1 MYLQEYQRKLNDS
14 EERNKDLI
22 SDTKLLS
29 VRIKTLESQL
39 LDLKVSKCVIIFS
52 LRNEPILII
61 TLLCLPLNCAFHFDY
76 MYIYLAKFRCMKC
89 KL

>member
-39 LDLKVSKCVIIFS
+39 LDLKVSKC
-52 LRNEPILII
+52 
-61 TLLCLPLNCAFHFDY
+61 
-76 MYIYLAKFRCMKC
+76 
-89 KL
+89 

>member
-1 MYLQEYQRKLNDS
+1 MYLQEYQRRLNDS

-29 VRIKTLESQL
+29 ARIKTLERQL

-61 TLLCLPLNCAFHFDY
+61 TLLIFLIKLIRKELFTTKCNLSFHG
-76 MYIYLAKFRCMKC
+76 
-89 KL
+89 

>member
-39 LDLKVSKCVIIFS
+39 LDLKVSKCVIIFI

-61 TLLCLPLNCAFHFDY
+61 TLLCFLMKLIRKELFTNKCNLSFHG
-76 MYIYLAKFRCMKC
+76 
-89 KL
+89 

>member
-39 LDLKVSKCVIIFS
+39 LDLKVSQCVIIFS

-61 TLLCLPLNCAFHFDY
+61 TLLCFLIKLIRKELFTNKCNLSFHG
-76 MYIYLAKFRCMKC
+76 
-89 KL
+89 